1 MEKRGKIDRGKIRS
15 DTEYIGKKASIQG
28 WIGPM
33 FLRHSTYLS
42 IFDDPSNGYGWI
54 SWISAE
60 PPVIEEMRSL
70 KNNETKMKLT
80 VVSRDL
86 EHFGNPK
93 IKNCSKV
100 WYSMHEK
107 IPLQTIFYL
116 NFCCFLLTT
125 DGSSYT
131 INFIVLDEVCWKYL

>member
-54 SWISAE
+54 S
-60 PPVIEEMRSL
+60 L
-70 KNNETKMKLT
+70 N
-80 VVSRDL
+80 
-86 EHFGNPK
+86 
-93 IKNCSKV
+93 IKSQ
-100 WYSMHEK
+100 
-107 IPLQTIFYL
+107 LL
-116 NFCCFLLTT
+116 LFLLTSHKKVSHCT
-125 DGSSYT
+125 LGLKQNT
-131 INFIVLDEVCWKYL
+131 IQYNTILPYIWYGFP